1 MVFRKKNQYSI
12 FSIYSGRMKA
22 TPTLVLGRPECF
34 ADEGRLINN
43 IFFRNKLRCIHSQ
56 GKNLA
61 FLKS

>member
-34 ADEGRLINN
+34 ADEGRFNHD
-43 IFFRNKLRCIHSQ
+43 FKMHSFS
-56 GKNLA
+56 GKE
-61 FLKS
+61 FSS